1 MLKRLRLRFVFV
13 TMVITSLMLCILLG
27 LVMHF
32 TKSNLER
39 QSVELVRRYALA
51 PQPPALPELGLR
63 RNDAPCIVLEIKSSG
78 SIHIHSTGG
87 YDLSDRDYLQT
98 LVIETLAQ
106 PEETG
111 VLKDYLLRYYR
122 INTPSGQRIAYAD
135 ISQETDTMNGL
146 LVSCILIGTA
156 GFLLFLAISLL
167 LARWAI
173 KPVEIAW
180 EQQRQFVADASHELK
195 TPLAVIMTNAELL
208 QSSQI
213 QSQDRE
219 KAITGIV
226 MMSRQMRHLV
236 DALLDL
242 ARIDNGSVG
251 QHFESVDL
259 SQLACE
265 AVMGFEA
272 LFYERERILS
282 EEIEH
287 GIQIKGSR
295 QHLKQV
301 LDILLDNA
309 QKYSFPHTEVLVTLR
324 SVHPNHCLLT
334 VASIGNTIPE
344 AELKKIFARFYRVNP
359 SRSRDG
365 SYGLGLSIAERII
378 HDHKGK
384 IWAES
389 RDGIN
394 RFHIELPSE

>member
-32 TKSNLER
+32 TKNNLER

-135 ISQETDTMNGL
+135 ISQETDT
-146 LVSCILIGTA
+146 IT
-156 GFLLFLAISLL
+156 IS
-167 LARWAI
+167 
-173 KPVEIAW
+173 E
-180 EQQRQFVADASHELK
+180 AD
-195 TPLAVIMTNAELL
+195 
-208 QSSQI
+208 
-213 QSQDRE
+213 
-219 KAITGIV
+219 
-226 MMSRQMRHLV
+226 
-236 DALLDL
+236 
-242 ARIDNGSVG
+242 
-251 QHFESVDL
+251 
-259 SQLACE
+259 
-265 AVMGFEA
+265 
-272 LFYERERILS
+272 
-282 EEIEH
+282 
-287 GIQIKGSR
+287 
-295 QHLKQV
+295 
-301 LDILLDNA
+301 
-309 QKYSFPHTEVLVTLR
+309 
-324 SVHPNHCLLT
+324 
-334 VASIGNTIPE
+334 
-344 AELKKIFARFYRVNP
+344 LKKIFARFYRVNP